1 MKETIVQHN
10 KDLLTLFDR
19 IDGLMSGKERVL
31 VAIDGDCA
39 AGKTTLAALLAQV
52 YDCNIVHMDHFFLRP
67 EQRTEERLA
76 EVGGNIDYERFG
88 VEVLEKLKSAVSF
101 SYRPFNCAVQ
111 NFDEPIL
118 METKQLTIVE
128 GSYSHHPTFSQAYD
142 LRVFLSI
149 PEEVQL
155 KRILKRNGASMYEK
169 FRDVWIPM
177 EKQYAEVFGVRDGS
191 DLVFDGLENL

>member
-177 EKQYAEVFGVRDGS
+177 EKRYAEVFGVRGNS